1 MSKENKKLY
10 SFFYN
15 FIAGRMQRRQERWI
29 MKNDERK
36 EKNSSFFQVVK
47 KNIEQ
52 HQMKFI

>member
-15 FIAGRMQRRQERWI
+15 FIAERRQERWI

>member
-36 EKNSSFFQVVK
+36 EKIRLSSK
-47 KNIEQ
+47 L
-52 HQMKFI
+52 